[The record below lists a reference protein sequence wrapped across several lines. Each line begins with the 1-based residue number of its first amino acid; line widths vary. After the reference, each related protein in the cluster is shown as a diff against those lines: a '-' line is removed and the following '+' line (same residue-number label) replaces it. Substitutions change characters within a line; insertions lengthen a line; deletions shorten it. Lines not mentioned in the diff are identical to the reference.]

1 MYTNFMKGIV
11 LAGGTGSRLWPITL
25 GTNKHLLPVYDKPM
39 IHYPIATLM
48 AAGIRE
54 IIVIANVSDLVSYK
68 KLLGDG
74 SAIGVN
80 FSFAVQESPRGIAE
94 SFLIAEDFLE
104 NSSVC
109 LILGDNI
116 FHGSGLGRQLME
128 HTKIA
133 GAQVFAY
140 GVSNPGDYGVI
151 EFDKQ
156 GNAISIE
163 EKPANPKS
171 NFAIPGL
178 YFFDNTV
185 IEIARKVNP
194 SARGELEITEVIRNY
209 MVREKLQVS
218 ILPRGTA
225 WLDTG
230 TVQNLHDASSYIKV
244 IEERQGSKVGCIE
257 EVSWRQGWIRDSDLE
272 TIADK
277 YSSSPY
283 GDYLRN
289 LPKSRDIGDEVR

>member
-1 MYTNFMKGIV
+1 MKGIV

-39 IHYPIATLM
+39 IHYPIATVM

-54 IIVIANVSDLVSYK
+54 ILIISNPSDLDSYK

-74 SAIGVN
+74 SEIGVQ
-80 FSFAVQESPRGIAE
+80 FYFATQESPRGIAD
-94 SFLIAEDFLE
+94 SFIIAQEFIE
-104 NSSVC
+104 KSPVC

-128 HTKIA
+128 NAEID
-133 GAQVFAY
+133 GAQIFAY
-140 GVSNPGDYGVI
+140 GVSNPSDYGVV
-151 EFDKQ
+151 EFSDE
-156 GNAISIE
+156 GVPISIE
-163 EKPANPKS
+163 EKPRNPKS

-178 YFFDNTV
+178 YFFDNSV
-185 IEIARKVNP
+185 IEIAKHVKP
-194 SARGELEITEVIRNY
+194 SLRGELEITDVIRNY
-209 MVREKLQVS
+209 MAKSKLHVS

-230 TVQNLHDASSYIKV
+230 SIQNLHDASSYIKV

-257 EVSWRQGWIRDSDLE
+257 EVSWRLGWIQDSNLE
-272 TIADK
+272 SIANK
-277 YSSSPY
+277 YANSPY
-283 GDYLRN
+283 GNYLRN
-289 LPKSRDIGDEVR
+289 LPRSREFGSDQR

>member
-1 MYTNFMKGIV
+1 M

-39 IHYPIATLM
+39 IHYPIATIM

-54 IIVIANVSDLVSYK
+54 ILIVCNPSDLDSYK

-74 SAIGVN
+74 SEIGVQ
-80 FSFAVQESPRGIAE
+80 FQFAIQENPRGIAE
-94 SFLIAEDFLE
+94 SVIIAEEFLE
-104 NSSVC
+104 DSSVC

-128 HTKIA
+128 NTEID
-133 GAQVFAY
+133 GAQIFAY
-140 GVSNPGDYGVI
+140 GVSNPSDYGVI
-151 EFDKQ
+151 EFSDE
-156 GNAISIE
+156 GLPISIE
-163 EKPANPKS
+163 EKPLEPKS

-178 YFFDNTV
+178 YFFDNSV
-185 IEIARKVNP
+185 IEIAKKVKP
-194 SARGELEITEVIRNY
+194 SLRGELEITDVIRNY
-209 MVREKLQVS
+209 MDNSKLHVS

-230 TVQNLHDASSYIKV
+230 SIQNLHDASSYIKV

-257 EVSWRQGWIRDSDLE
+257 EVSWRLGWIEDSNLE
-272 TIADK
+272 SIADR
-277 YSSSPY
+277 YANSPY
-283 GDYLRN
+283 GEYLRN
-289 LPKSRDIGDEVR
+289 LPHSREFGNDSR

>member
-1 MYTNFMKGIV
+1 MKGIV

-39 IHYPIATLM
+39 IHYPIATVM

-54 IIVIANVSDLVSYK
+54 ILIVCNPSDLDSYK

-74 SAIGVN
+74 SEIGVQ
-80 FSFAVQESPRGIAE
+80 FHFAIQENPRGIAE
-94 SFLIAEDFLE
+94 SFIIAKEFLE
-104 NSSVC
+104 DSPVC

-128 HTKIA
+128 NTEID
-133 GAQVFAY
+133 GAQIFAY
-140 GVSNPGDYGVI
+140 GVSNPSDYGVI
-151 EFDKQ
+151 EFSDE
-156 GNAISIE
+156 GLPISIE
-163 EKPANPKS
+163 EKPLEPKS

-178 YFFDNTV
+178 YFFDNSV
-185 IEIARKVNP
+185 IEIAKSMKP
-194 SARGELEITEVIRNY
+194 SLRGELEITDVIRNY
-209 MVREKLQVS
+209 MDNSKLHVS

-230 TVQNLHDASSYIKV
+230 SIQNLHDASSYIKV

-257 EVSWRQGWIRDSDLE
+257 EVSWRLGWIEDSNLE
-272 TIADK
+272 SIADR
-277 YSSSPY
+277 YANSPY
-283 GDYLRN
+283 GEYLRN
-289 LPKSRDIGDEVR
+289 LPHSREFGNDSR

>member
-1 MYTNFMKGIV
+1 M

-39 IHYPIATLM
+39 IHYPIATVM

-54 IIVIANVSDLVSYK
+54 ILIISNPSDLDSYK

-74 SAIGVN
+74 SEIGVQ
-80 FSFAVQESPRGIAE
+80 FYFATQESPRGIAD
-94 SFLIAEDFLE
+94 SFIIAQEFIE
-104 NSSVC
+104 KSPVC

-128 HTKIA
+128 NAEID
-133 GAQVFAY
+133 GAQIFAY
-140 GVSNPGDYGVI
+140 GVSNPSDYGVV
-151 EFDKQ
+151 EFSDE
-156 GNAISIE
+156 GVPISIE
-163 EKPANPKS
+163 EKPRNPKS

-178 YFFDNTV
+178 YFFDNSV
-185 IEIARKVNP
+185 IEIAKHVKP
-194 SARGELEITEVIRNY
+194 SLRGELEITDVIRNY
-209 MVREKLQVS
+209 MAKSKLHVS

-230 TVQNLHDASSYIKV
+230 SIQNLHDASSYIKV

-257 EVSWRQGWIRDSDLE
+257 EVSWRLGWIQDSNLE
-272 TIADK
+272 SIANK
-277 YSSSPY
+277 YANSPY
-283 GDYLRN
+283 GNYLRN
-289 LPKSRDIGDEVR
+289 LPRSREIGSDQR

>member
-1 MYTNFMKGIV
+1 V

-39 IHYPIATLM
+39 IHYPIATVM

-54 IIVIANVSDLVSYK
+54 ILIISNPSDLDSYK

-74 SAIGVN
+74 SEIGVQ
-80 FSFAVQESPRGIAE
+80 FYFATQESPRGIAD
-94 SFLIAEDFLE
+94 SFIIAEEFIKK
-104 NSSVC
+104 SPVC

-128 HTKIA
+128 NAEID
-133 GAQVFAY
+133 GARIFAY
-140 GVSNPGDYGVI
+140 GVSNPTDYGVV
-151 EFDKQ
+151 EFSDE
-156 GNAISIE
+156 GVPISIE
-163 EKPANPKS
+163 EKPRNPKS

-178 YFFDNTV
+178 YFFDNSV
-185 IEIARKVNP
+185 IEIAKHVKP
-194 SARGELEITEVIRNY
+194 SLRGELEITDVIRNY
-209 MVREKLQVS
+209 MAKSKLHVS

-230 TVQNLHDASSYIKV
+230 SIQNLHDASSYIKV

-257 EVSWRQGWIRDSDLE
+257 EVSWRLGWIQDSNLE
-272 TIADK
+272 SIANK
-277 YSSSPY
+277 YANSPY
-283 GDYLRN
+283 GNYLRN
-289 LPKSRDIGDEVR
+289 LPRSREFGSDQR

>member
-1 MYTNFMKGIV
+1 M

-39 IHYPIATLM
+39 IHYPIATIM

-54 IIVIANVSDLVSYK
+54 ILIVSNPSDLDSYK

-74 SAIGVN
+74 SEIGVQ
-80 FSFAVQESPRGIAE
+80 FHFAIQENPRGIAE
-94 SFLIAEDFLE
+94 CFIIAEKFLQG
-104 NSSVC
+104 SPVC

-128 HTKIA
+128 NTEID
-133 GAQVFAY
+133 GAQIFAY
-140 GVSNPGDYGVI
+140 GVSNPSDYGVI
-151 EFDKQ
+151 EFSDE
-156 GNAISIE
+156 GVPISIE
-163 EKPANPKS
+163 EKPLEPKS

-178 YFFDNTV
+178 YFFDNSV
-185 IEIARKVNP
+185 IEIAKNLKP
-194 SARGELEITEVIRNY
+194 SPRGELEITDVIRNY
-209 MVREKLQVS
+209 MDNSKLHVS

-230 TVQNLHDASSYIKV
+230 SIQNLHDASSYIKV

-257 EVSWRQGWIRDSDLE
+257 EVSWRLGWIEDSNLE
-272 TIADK
+272 SIADR
-277 YSSSPY
+277 YANSPY
-283 GDYLRN
+283 GNYLRH
-289 LPKSRDIGDEVR
+289 LPRSREFGNDLK

>member
-1 MYTNFMKGIV
+1 M

-39 IHYPIATLM
+39 IHYPIATIM

-54 IIVIANVSDLVSYK
+54 ILIVCNPTDLDSYK

-74 SAIGVN
+74 SEIGVQ
-80 FSFAVQESPRGIAE
+80 FHFAIQENPRGIAE
-94 SFLIAEDFLE
+94 SVIIAEEFLE
-104 NSSVC
+104 DSSVC

-128 HTKIA
+128 NTEID
-133 GAQVFAY
+133 GAQIFAY
-140 GVSNPGDYGVI
+140 GVSNPSDYGVI
-151 EFDKQ
+151 EFSDE
-156 GNAISIE
+156 GLPISIE
-163 EKPANPKS
+163 EKPLEPKS

-178 YFFDNTV
+178 YFFDNAV
-185 IEIARKVNP
+185 IEVAKNVKP
-194 SARGELEITEVIRNY
+194 SLRGELEITDVIRNY
-209 MVREKLQVS
+209 MDNSKLHVS

-230 TVQNLHDASSYIKV
+230 SIQNLHDASSYIKV

-257 EVSWRQGWIRDSDLE
+257 EVSWRLGWIEDSNLE
-272 TIADK
+272 SIADR
-277 YSSSPY
+277 YANSPY
-283 GDYLRN
+283 GEYLRN
-289 LPKSRDIGDEVR
+289 LPRSREFGNDIR

>member
-1 MYTNFMKGIV
+1 M

-39 IHYPIATLM
+39 IHYPIATVM

-54 IIVIANVSDLVSYK
+54 ILIISNPSDLDSYK

-74 SAIGVN
+74 SEIGVQ
-80 FSFAVQESPRGIAE
+80 FYFATQESPRGIAD
-94 SFLIAEDFLE
+94 SFIIAQEFIE
-104 NSSVC
+104 KSPVC

-128 HTKIA
+128 NAEID
-133 GAQVFAY
+133 GAQIFAY
-140 GVSNPGDYGVI
+140 GVSNPSDYGVV
-151 EFDKQ
+151 EFSDE
-156 GNAISIE
+156 GVPISIE
-163 EKPANPKS
+163 EKPRNPKS

-178 YFFDNTV
+178 YFFDNSV
-185 IEIARKVNP
+185 IEIAKHVKP
-194 SARGELEITEVIRNY
+194 SLRGELEITDVIRNY
-209 MVREKLQVS
+209 MAKSKLHVS

-230 TVQNLHDASSYIKV
+230 SIQNLHDASSYIKV

-257 EVSWRQGWIRDSDLE
+257 EVSWRLGWIQDSNLE
-272 TIADK
+272 SIANK
-277 YSSSPY
+277 YANSPY
-283 GDYLRN
+283 GNYLRN
-289 LPKSRDIGDEVR
+289 LPRSREFGSDQR

>member
-1 MYTNFMKGIV
+1 M

-39 IHYPIATLM
+39 IHYPIATVM

-54 IIVIANVSDLVSYK
+54 ILIVCNPSDLDSYK

-74 SAIGVN
+74 SEIGVQ
-80 FSFAVQESPRGIAE
+80 FHFAIQENPRGIAE
-94 SFLIAEDFLE
+94 SFIIAKEFLE
-104 NSSVC
+104 DSPVC

-128 HTKIA
+128 NTEID
-133 GAQVFAY
+133 GAQIFAY
-140 GVSNPGDYGVI
+140 GVSNPSDYGVI
-151 EFDKQ
+151 EFSDE
-156 GNAISIE
+156 GLPISIE
-163 EKPANPKS
+163 EKPLEPKS

-178 YFFDNTV
+178 YFFDNSV
-185 IEIARKVNP
+185 IEIAKSMKP
-194 SARGELEITEVIRNY
+194 SLRGELEITDVIRNY
-209 MVREKLQVS
+209 MDNSKLHVS

-230 TVQNLHDASSYIKV
+230 SIQNLHDASSYIKV

-257 EVSWRQGWIRDSDLE
+257 EVSWRLGWIEDSNLE
-272 TIADK
+272 SIADR
-277 YSSSPY
+277 YANSPY
-283 GDYLRN
+283 GEYLRN
-289 LPKSRDIGDEVR
+289 LPHSREFGNDSR

>member
-1 MYTNFMKGIV
+1 M

-39 IHYPIATLM
+39 IHYPIATVM

-54 IIVIANVSDLVSYK
+54 ILIISNPSDLDSYK

-74 SAIGVN
+74 SEIGVQ
-80 FSFAVQESPRGIAE
+80 FYFATQESPRGIAD
-94 SFLIAEDFLE
+94 SFIIAQEFIE
-104 NSSVC
+104 KSPVC

-128 HTKIA
+128 NAEID
-133 GAQVFAY
+133 GAQIFAY
-140 GVSNPGDYGVI
+140 GVSNPSDYGVV
-151 EFDKQ
+151 EFSDE
-156 GNAISIE
+156 GVPISIE
-163 EKPANPKS
+163 EKPRNPKS

-178 YFFDNTV
+178 YFFDNSV
-185 IEIARKVNP
+185 IEIAKHVKP
-194 SARGELEITEVIRNY
+194 SLRGELEITDVIRNY
-209 MVREKLQVS
+209 MAKSKLHVS

-230 TVQNLHDASSYIKV
+230 SIQNLHDASSYIKV

-257 EVSWRQGWIRDSDLE
+257 EVSWRLGWIEDSNLE
-272 TIADK
+272 SIANK
-277 YSSSPY
+277 YANSPY
-283 GDYLRN
+283 GNYLRN
-289 LPKSRDIGDEVR
+289 LPRSREFGSD

>member
-1 MYTNFMKGIV
+1 V

-39 IHYPIATLM
+39 IHYPIATVM

-54 IIVIANVSDLVSYK
+54 ILIISNPSDLDSYK

-74 SAIGVN
+74 SEIGVQ
-80 FSFAVQESPRGIAE
+80 FYFATQESPRGIAD
-94 SFLIAEDFLE
+94 SFIIAQEFIE
-104 NSSVC
+104 KSPVC

-128 HTKIA
+128 NAEID
-133 GAQVFAY
+133 GAQIFAY
-140 GVSNPGDYGVI
+140 GVSNPSDYGVV
-151 EFDKQ
+151 EFSDE
-156 GNAISIE
+156 GVPISIE
-163 EKPANPKS
+163 EKPRNPKS

-178 YFFDNTV
+178 YFFDNSV
-185 IEIARKVNP
+185 IEIAKHVKP
-194 SARGELEITEVIRNY
+194 SLRGELEITDVIRNY
-209 MVREKLQVS
+209 MAKSKLHVS

-230 TVQNLHDASSYIKV
+230 SIQNLHDASSYIKV

-257 EVSWRQGWIRDSDLE
+257 EVSWRLGWIEDSNLE
-272 TIADK
+272 SIANK
-277 YSSSPY
+277 YANSPY
-283 GDYLRN
+283 GNYLRN
-289 LPKSRDIGDEVR
+289 LPRSREFGSD

>member
-1 MYTNFMKGIV
+1 V

-39 IHYPIATLM
+39 IHYPIATVM

-54 IIVIANVSDLVSYK
+54 ILIISNPSDLDSYK

-74 SAIGVN
+74 SEIGVQ
-80 FSFAVQESPRGIAE
+80 FYFATQESPRGIAD
-94 SFLIAEDFLE
+94 SFIIAQEFIE
-104 NSSVC
+104 KSPVC

-128 HTKIA
+128 NAEID
-133 GAQVFAY
+133 GAQIFAY
-140 GVSNPGDYGVI
+140 GVSNPSDYGVV
-151 EFDKQ
+151 EFSDE
-156 GNAISIE
+156 GVPISIE
-163 EKPANPKS
+163 EKPRNPKS

-178 YFFDNTV
+178 YFFDNSV
-185 IEIARKVNP
+185 IEIAKHVKP
-194 SARGELEITEVIRNY
+194 SLRGELEITDVIRNY
-209 MVREKLQVS
+209 MAKSKLHVS

-230 TVQNLHDASSYIKV
+230 SIQNLHDASSYIKV

-257 EVSWRQGWIRDSDLE
+257 EVSWRLGWIQDSNLE
-272 TIADK
+272 SIANK
-277 YSSSPY
+277 YANSPY
-283 GDYLRN
+283 GNYLRN
-289 LPKSRDIGDEVR
+289 LPRSREFGSDQR